1 LFTDEQRGFL
11 ENEVDVK
18 QFYQLIQTKDAMPL
32 NELDTDV
39 DVQEAKDL
47 IEKFKMANPD
57 VL

>member
-1 LFTDEQRGFL
+1 MY
-11 ENEVDVK
+11 DVK
-18 QFYQLIQTKDAMPL
+18 QFYQLIQTKDAMLL